1 MKTIAIEDI
10 RNSIYDIAEVTITNS
25 IPVAVST
32 KNGNMVVISEDDYNA
47 IMETLYLKSIKGF
60 KESLDEADR
69 EPWIPE
75 NEVLW

>member
-1 MKTIAIEDI
+1 MKTIAINDVRE
-10 RNSIYDIAEVTITNS
+10 NIYDIADETITNS

-32 KNGNMVVISEDDYNA
+32 KKGNMVIISEDDYNA

-69 EPWIPE
+69 EPWVSE
-75 NEVLW
+75 NEVCW